1 MCTTYG
7 PNGQR
12 QTATLNSEIS
22 AMLCMCHVYV
32 SCLYVVFT
40 CHVYVSW
47 LCACWSVMF
56 MCHVYLSCL
65 CVVFCVM
72 FMRHV
77 YVSCLCHVYVSWL
90 CVMIICHV
98 HVSCLFHD
106 YVSSSCIMFMCRVY
120 VSCLCVMMCHVMEI
134 LVSCADDL
142 PIFGG
147 SALVVNPA
155 RSPPVTDN
163 LVNPWSLLF
172 FLFTWLWAVE
182 SFIYEVLGSRK
193 FWLRGFWQ

>member
-1 MCTTYG
+1 
-7 PNGQR
+7 
-12 QTATLNSEIS
+12 
-22 AMLCMCHVYV
+22 MCHVYV

-72 FMRHV
+72 FMRHD
-77 YVSCLCHVYVSWL
+77 YVSCLCVVFVSCLCVMIMCHDYMSCSCVMFVSWL
-90 CVMIICHV
+90 CV
-98 HVSCLFHD
+98 LFMYH
-106 YVSSSCIMFMCRVY
+106 VY
-120 VSCLCVMMCHVMEI
+120 VSCLCVMFMCHD
-134 LVSCADDL
+134 VSCYGDTCKLCGWFTNLWRIGAGRE
-142 PIFGG
+142 PC
-147 SALVVNPA
+147 
-155 RSPPVTDN
+155 PVTPCHKQSGKP
-163 LVNPWSLLF
+163 LVPSL

-193 FWLRGFWQ
+193 FWLRGLWQ